1 MGKKAKVKPGLL
13 PSSKYLLAGVK
24 DGLVLSG
31 VRELPDFAGM
41 VGFPK
46 YQGPL
51 DKMITGGL
59 LSLFKSGGKTMF
71 RAGVSE
77 GVADLIDDFVKPLA
91 KGVFLPKV
99 AANGGRFAVSAVN
112 PLALIQK

>member
-1 MGKKAKVKPGLL
+1 MGRKAKVKAGLL

-51 DKMITGGL
+51 DKMIAGGL

-71 RAGVSE
+71 RVGVSE

-91 KGVFLPKV
+91 KGIFQPKV
-99 AANGGRFAVSAVN
+99 SANGGRFSVSLAN
-112 PLALIQK
+112 PLAARA